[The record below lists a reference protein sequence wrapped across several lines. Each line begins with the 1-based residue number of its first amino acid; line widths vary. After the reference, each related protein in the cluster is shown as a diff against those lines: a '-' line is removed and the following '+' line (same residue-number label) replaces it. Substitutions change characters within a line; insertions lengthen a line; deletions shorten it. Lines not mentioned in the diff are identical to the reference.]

1 MVQFG
6 NVLLAN
12 DNAYTVPQWA
22 LDFGPSLSGLNKVY
36 GPNRPT
42 PSVQS
47 ICGKYI
53 NIFTRFT
60 NMNQYDILMTAV
72 GDAFKRQT
80 DISYK
85 GEFQTLTKQSI
96 RH

>member
-1 MVQFG
+1 MGQFG

-42 PSVQS
+42 PS
-47 ICGKYI
+47 GKYI

-60 NMNQYDILMTAV
+60 NMNHYDILMTAV